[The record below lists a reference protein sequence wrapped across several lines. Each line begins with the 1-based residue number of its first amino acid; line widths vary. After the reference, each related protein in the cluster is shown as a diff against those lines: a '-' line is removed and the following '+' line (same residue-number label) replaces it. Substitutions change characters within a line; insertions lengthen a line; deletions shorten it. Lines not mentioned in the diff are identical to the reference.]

1 MVPQNFS
8 LIAFTENYYSRFQR
22 RIKTTNKPTFC
33 HISSGDHYFNF
44 IGPKLILPA
53 FNYLK

>member
-8 LIAFTENYYSRFQR
+8 LIAFTENYYSRFQP
-22 RIKTTNKPTFC
+22 RIKTTNKPKFC